1 MRDRGKATLG
11 TGRGPSPLTGN
22 HAVVLALSPKTI
34 AGGGSTMTSRI
45 KLPGAKAEVASS
57 VLLSFAAVLLASTL
71 FLSGCNT
78 AEGFG
83 DDVEEAGDEVG
94 DAID

>member
-1 MRDRGKATLG
+1 
-11 TGRGPSPLTGN
+11 
-22 HAVVLALSPKTI
+22 
-34 AGGGSTMTSRI
+34 MTSRI

-57 VLLSFAAVLLASTL
+57 VLLSFAAVLFASTL

-78 AEGFG
+78 AEGIG

>member
-1 MRDRGKATLG
+1 
-11 TGRGPSPLTGN
+11 
-22 HAVVLALSPKTI
+22 
-34 AGGGSTMTSRI
+34 MTSRT
-45 KLPGAKAEVASS
+45 KLEGAEAKAS

-71 FLSGCNT
+71 FLAGCNT
-78 AEGFG
+78 AEGIG

>member
-1 MRDRGKATLG
+1 MTTLIKFSG
-11 TGRGPSPLTGN
+11 T
-22 HAVVLALSPKTI
+22 
-34 AGGGSTMTSRI
+34 M
-45 KLPGAKAEVASS
+45 AKVSS
-57 VLLSFAAVLLASTL
+57 SALLSFAAVLLASTL

-78 AEGFG
+78 AEGIG